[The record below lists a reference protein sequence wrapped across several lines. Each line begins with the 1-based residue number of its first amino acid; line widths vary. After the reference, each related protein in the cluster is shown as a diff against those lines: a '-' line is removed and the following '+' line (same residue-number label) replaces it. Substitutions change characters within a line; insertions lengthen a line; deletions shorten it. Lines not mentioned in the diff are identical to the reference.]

1 MESRNRRTPAAGTSH
16 AAETGKAHENR
27 RAREGGESQ
36 ASAQDTQALTI
47 PGTSSRMRA
56 IDTPRL
62 FLRLPDAEDAQP
74 LLDIHEHPDVIKYVV
89 SNSMRRGISGAWSS
103 VAMMLGH
110 WQLRGYGQW
119 TVVEKASGEVIGR
132 VGLWNPEGW
141 PGVELGWIIRHSRWG
156 NGFAT
161 EAAQASLDW
170 AWRYLPIDHIISI
183 IQPDNL
189 ASIRVAQK
197 IGERLEKTQLVN
209 GAEAHIY
216 GIRRP

>member
-1 MESRNRRTPAAGTSH
+1 MESRNWRTQAPGTSQ
-16 AAETGKAHENR
+16 AAETRTTEETCHAYQS
-27 RAREGGESQ
+27 GESQ
-36 ASAQDTQALTI
+36 ASAQDAQALTI
-47 PGTSSRMRA
+47 PNTFPRMRP
-56 IDTPRL
+56 IDTSRL
-62 FLRLPDAEDAQP
+62 FLRLPDAADAQP

-119 TVVEKASGEVIGR
+119 TVVEKASDEVIGR

-156 NGFAT
+156 HGFAT
-161 EAAQASLDW
+161 EAAHASLDW
-170 AWRYLPIDHIISI
+170 AWRHLNVDQIISI
-183 IQPDNL
+183 IQADNV

-197 IGERLEKTQLVN
+197 IGERLEKTQLVS
-209 GAEAHIY
+209 GVEAHIY